1 MGFTET
7 DAPVPTGVPPHEAEY
22 QRHVAPA
29 LNVPVTCSVEF
40 VPEHTG
46 EVPVAESGLF
56 GIEVTVTVVFTQ
68 PE

>member
-1 MGFTET
+1 M
-7 DAPVPTGVPPHEAEY
+7 PPHEAEY